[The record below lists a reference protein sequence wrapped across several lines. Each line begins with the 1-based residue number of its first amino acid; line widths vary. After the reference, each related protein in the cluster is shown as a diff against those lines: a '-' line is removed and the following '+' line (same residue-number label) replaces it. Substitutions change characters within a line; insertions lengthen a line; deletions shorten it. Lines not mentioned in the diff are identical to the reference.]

1 MNYYLVGIKG
11 SGMAALALILQG
23 LGNKVKGA
31 DVDKKLF
38 TEEQL
43 INNGIEIQSLDS
55 MNFYDSDVIIVGNA
69 FSNKYDFIGKEVVTY
84 QDMVSYLC
92 DKYYSIAVCGTHGKT
107 TDKACI
113 I

>member
-31 DVDKKLF
+31 DVDKSLF

-43 INNGIEIQSLDS
+43 ISNNIEIHSLDS
-55 MNFYDSDVIIVGNA
+55 MNYKESDIIV
-69 FSNKYDFIGKEVVTY
+69 FKP
-84 QDMVSYLC
+84 
-92 DKYYSIAVCGTHGKT
+92 
-107 TDKACI
+107 
-113 I
+113 